1 MKATRWP
8 GNWWLCLSFFVTLM
22 TSASCSSATSAVRQ
36 QPVSEEPVPLI
47 ISAVNLL
54 AMLLPIP
61 FFAGILAFG
70 LTIPALS
77 AAGVFPFGGRK
88 KRDLTTT
95 AASINSSSDLFDFG
109 RYLSP
114 EQCRSLVSLA
124 ALVEHALESYMLAS
138 KREDSRRRPATSK
151 YSS

>member
-47 ISAVNLL
+47 ISAVHLF

-95 AASINSSSDLFDFG
+95 AASINSDLFDFG

-138 KREDSRRRPATSK
+138 KREDSRRRPAATSK